1 MDFAKQLMNL
11 QQSADRARNQNNSNG
26 SRSNNNNDRDR
37 HHRDHPSRHDYN
49 RNSNRRGDNNRY
61 QPYNRRGRGGH
72 NYQNRRN
79 QGMSD
84 AEEDYYLPKLVQ
96 AIPKYQ
102 PIPTKKKDKQRHI
115 CILFLTIDDLPF
127 EHIWKEFFKGN
138 NSDLMVS
145 VICHAKFPD
154 KVQSDWLRK
163 RLLVQKPKLSDMEF
177 YKKRYQQGRQD
188 GHEQDQD
195 SHLLPPIRYRSRK
208 PEWGSVEI
216 TRAMVDLLEES
227 LQIGTSRQN
236 IHIKDAKQEKEYK
249 KQYSSWRYV
258 VSDGMHKDE
267 DIVVTDQPL
276 PTVDRFIF
284 ASESCI
290 PVTTLDELEKT
301 LFKEESSDDKE
312 KIAADTFSSAET
324 KADEN
329 PYDGRYA
336 NKSWVNAR
344 NTPNNGYARQ
354 LQWDATHQAIPTE
367 HIWKAD
373 QWIMLTRHDAW
384 PIVSLIDDA
393 VQTLQDSERN
403 NRSHNDNRN
412 NPTLQLGFWQC
423 FRRVKASD
431 EMYFPTVMSLLG
443 ILGKDKDKSSSGQ
456 DDDKNDEKSHSIVH
470 RKRVT
475 YCDWSMN
482 AKNPAAFEM
491 DRKNNFKELRDVVK
505 AARKEGC
512 IFARKFTISPN
523 GPVQEDADYKK
534 GEELIT
540 GEEWSTLIRKM
551 KQL

>member
-26 SRSNNNNDRDR
+26 SRSNNNNNNDRDR
-37 HHRDHPSRHDYN
+37 NHRDPSYRHDYK
-49 RNSNRRGDNNRY
+49 RNNNRRGDNNRY

-72 NYQNRRN
+72 QYQNRRN

-102 PIPTKKKDKQRHI
+102 PIPTKKKDKQRHV

-127 EHIWKEFFKGN
+127 EHIWKEFFKGS

-163 RLLVQKPKLSDMEF
+163 KLLVQKPKLSDMEF
-177 YKKRYQQGRQD
+177 YKRRYQQAQQD
-188 GHEQDQD
+188 RHQQDQG

-216 TRAMVDLLEES
+216 TRAMVDLLDEG

-236 IHIKDAKQEKEYK
+236 IHIKDAKQEEEYK

-258 VSDGMHKDE
+258 VSDGKNENE
-267 DIVVTDQPL
+267 DIVAKDRSL

-290 PVTTLDELEKT
+290 PVTTLDELERS
-301 LFKEESSDDKE
+301 LFKEENSDDDE
-312 KIAADTFSSAET
+312 KIAADASLSTET
-324 KADEN
+324 KTDEN
-329 PYDGRYA
+329 SYDGSYA

-354 LQWDATHQAIPTE
+354 LQWDATHRAIPTE
-367 HIWKAD
+367 RIWKAD

-393 VQTLQDSERN
+393 VQAVQDSERN
-403 NRSHNDNRN
+403 NRSHNDHRN
-412 NPTLQLGFWQC
+412 NSSLQLGLWQC

-443 ILGKDKDKSSSGQ
+443 ILGEDKDNSSGDNEDSN
-456 DDDKNDEKSHSIVH
+456 DDIGQSSVH

-482 AKNPAAFEM
+482 AKNPAAFEL

-512 IFARKFTISPN
+512 IFARKFAISPK
-523 GPVQEDADYKK
+523 GPVQEDVDYKK
-534 GEELIT
+534 GEKLIT
-540 GEEWSTLIRKM
+540 GEEWSTLIQKM
-551 KQL
+551 Q